1 MPTYCRQTSV
11 FSNAES
17 QQSDNY
23 GSGTDRQ
30 LVEWSDKDQALWKRK
45 LTLSL
50 FVKPN
55 LKVTK
60 LYKFD
65 LLLSSIP
72 AENLP
77 SCGIAFTKLYK
88 VDSTIGRKE
97 RSYYW

>member
-1 MPTYCRQTSV
+1 
-11 FSNAES
+11 
-17 QQSDNY
+17 
-23 GSGTDRQ
+23 
-30 LVEWSDKDQALWKRK
+30 
-45 LTLSL
+45 
-50 FVKPN
+50 VKPN

-97 RSYYW
+97 RSYY